1 VLDAAARQP
10 PGWIRPV
17 REDRT
22 YALRMPAS
30 ASDADLAFTYAWWL
44 TGDPGAAESAV
55 REAAAQVGDDGPA
68 DGRRIALLEAVRA
81 GAIRE
86 RTMCPASELA
96 ILHDAQ
102 GLDLPDAARLAR
114 IDPADA
120 RVELAHGRL
129 EALLETVRE
138 PFAHP
143 ERLGGLAVGNPPDVA
158 HSRQCDSCAD
168 VLRLLATGRDALR
181 DIPPPPTPTELIALI
196 GGEAPPSVEPVEPL
210 ASEPVQ
216 PPHAEVAEPPTAEPP
231 TAEPA
236 ESAEPPAGEADAD
249 TTQKVISF
257 VDDALEEPYVEPEPL
272 PVPDEPARR
281 RLLLPAVI
289 VLALA
294 LLAITLFANLRPGG
308 GSDEVT
314 DVTIPSADAP
324 QEAPDAGAPAPEG
337 FAIDGVG
344 MIRRGQFVPAGPGI
358 VLTTTDRVRIAVRY
372 SGATDGVVVA
382 GRWNVEGKPFR
393 ELRVALSS
401 RRSMHVFTA
410 ALPAGG
416 WPPGLHH
423 VVLTVGDTVVAT
435 VDFRVV

>member
-1 VLDAAARQP
+1 M
-10 PGWIRPV
+10 G
-17 REDRT
+17 
-22 YALRMPAS
+22 MPAS
-30 ASDADLAFTYAWWL
+30 ESDADLAFTYAWWL

-55 REAAAQVGDDGPA
+55 RRAAALIGADTPA
-68 DGRRIALLEAVRA
+68 DGRRVALLEAVRA
-81 GAIRE
+81 GAIQE

-158 HSRQCDSCAD
+158 HSRQCDSCAE
-168 VLRLLATGRDALR
+168 VLRLLGAGRDALR
-181 DIPPPPTPTELIALI
+181 DIPPPPTPAELIALI
-196 GGEAPPSVEPVEPL
+196 GDGEPAAADLAEAAADGGDGDEPPRAEPGSAPGDGEA
-210 ASEPVQ
+210 A
-216 PPHAEVAEPPTAEPP
+216 A
-231 TAEPA
+231 
-236 ESAEPPAGEADAD
+236 EADTA
-249 TTQKVISF
+249 QRVISF
-257 VDDALEEPYVEPEPL
+257 VDDALEAPYVEPEPL
-272 PVPDEPARR
+272 ETRDEPARR
-281 RLLLPAVI
+281 RLLLPTVI

-294 LLAITLFANLRPGG
+294 LLAITIFANLRPGG
-308 GSDEVT
+308 GSEEIA
-314 DVTIPSADAP
+314 DVTIPTEGAAP
-324 QEAPDAGAPAPEG
+324 AAPDAGAPVPEG

-358 VLTTTDRVRIAVRY
+358 VLTTTDRVRIAVKY

-423 VVLTVGDTVVAT
+423 VVLTVGDAVIAT

>member
-1 VLDAAARQP
+1 
-10 PGWIRPV
+10 
-17 REDRT
+17 
-22 YALRMPAS
+22 MPAS

-55 REAAAQVGDDGPA
+55 RRAAAQIGEDVPA
-68 DGRRIALLEAVRA
+68 AGRRVALLEAVRA
-81 GAIRE
+81 GAIQE

-102 GLDLPDAARLAR
+102 GLDLPEAARLAG

-143 ERLGGLAVGNPPDVA
+143 ERLGGLAVGNPPDIA
-158 HSRQCDSCAD
+158 HSRQCDSCAG
-168 VLRLLATGRDALR
+168 VLGLLGAGRDALR
-181 DIPPPPTPTELIALI
+181 DIPPPPTPAELIALI
-196 GGEAPPSVEPVEPL
+196 GS
-210 ASEPVQ
+210 
-216 PPHAEVAEPPTAEPP
+216 
-231 TAEPA
+231 AEPA
-236 ESAEPPAGEADAD
+236 APETAETPDAEEAAPGEPAPPAVGEPETTGAEQVEPGEAGAD
-249 TTQKVISF
+249 TTQRVISF
-257 VDDALEEPYVEPEPL
+257 VDDALEEPYVEPEP
-272 PVPDEPARR
+272 VAAVDEPARR

-308 GSDEVT
+308 GSDEVA
-314 DVTIPSADAP
+314 DVTIPSAGAP

-344 MIRRGQFVPAGPGI
+344 MVRRGQFVPAGPGI

>member
-1 VLDAAARQP
+1 
-10 PGWIRPV
+10 
-17 REDRT
+17 
-22 YALRMPAS
+22 MPAS
-30 ASDADLAFTYAWWL
+30 ESDADLAFTYAWWL

-55 REAAAQVGDDGPA
+55 RRAAETIGA
-68 DGRRIALLEAVRA
+68 DADTSGRRVALLAAVRA
-81 GAIRE
+81 GAIQE

-96 ILHDAQ
+96 ILHDTQ
-102 GLDLPDAARLAR
+102 GLDLPDAARLAG

-168 VLRLLATGRDALR
+168 VLRLLGAGRDALR
-181 DIPPPPTPTELIALI
+181 DIPPPATPTELIALI
-196 GGEAPPSVEPVEPL
+196 GGGEPAAAEM
-210 ASEPVQ
+210 SEP
-216 PPHAEVAEPPTAEPP
+216 AAGESEDPTAPEPGP
-231 TAEPA
+231 APAVEAAPPA
-236 ESAEPPAGEADAD
+236 ESGAD
-249 TTQKVISF
+249 TTQRVISF
-257 VDDALEEPYVEPEPL
+257 VDDALAEPYAEPEPE
-272 PVPDEPARR
+272 PEPAVAPDEPARR

-294 LLAITLFANLRPGG
+294 LLAITLFANLRPDG
-308 GSDEVT
+308 GSDEVA
-314 DVTIPSADAP
+314 DVTIPTKGAATGT
-324 QEAPDAGAPAPEG
+324 PDAGPPAPEG

-358 VLTTTDRVRIAVRY
+358 VLTTTDRVRIAVKY

-416 WPPGLHH
+416 WPVGLHH

>member
-1 VLDAAARQP
+1 
-10 PGWIRPV
+10 
-17 REDRT
+17 
-22 YALRMPAS
+22 MPAS
-30 ASDADLAFTYAWWL
+30 ESDADLAFTYAWWL

-55 REAAAQVGDDGPA
+55 RQAAATIDADAPA
-68 DGRRIALLEAVRA
+68 GGRRVALLEAVRA
-81 GAIRE
+81 GAIQE

-168 VLRLLATGRDALR
+168 VLRLLGAGRDALR
-181 DIPPPPTPTELIALI
+181 DIPPPPTPAELIALI
-196 GGEAPPSVEPVEPL
+196 GGGEPAAADTPEPATEGAEPSVPAPEPDRG
-210 ASEPVQ
+210 
-216 PPHAEVAEPPTAEPP
+216 AEDAPSGAT
-231 TAEPA
+231 
-236 ESAEPPAGEADAD
+236 EADPS
-249 TTQKVISF
+249 QRVISF
-257 VDDALEEPYVEPEPL
+257 VDDALEEPYVEPEPAMA
-272 PVPDEPARR
+272 PDEPARR
-281 RLLLPAVI
+281 RLLLPTVI

-294 LLAITLFANLRPGG
+294 LLAITIFANLRPGG
-308 GSDEVT
+308 SDEVA
-314 DVTIPSADAP
+314 DVTIPTEGAAP
-324 QEAPDAGAPAPEG
+324 DAPDAGAPAPEG

-358 VLTTTDRVRIAVRY
+358 VLTTTDRVRIAVKY

-416 WPPGLHH
+416 WPVGLHH